1 MKTKPRLLR
10 ITTVPISLKLL
21 LEGQF
26 TFFQQH
32 GFEVLTVSANGPEV
46 NYLKNNQV
54 KHRVVTM
61 TRAITPLRDLYA
73 LWKLLRVIKRF
84 KPHIVHTH
92 TPKAGLLG
100 MIAAWIYQV
109 PIRMHTVS
117 GLPLMEEV
125 GFKRWVLIMT
135 ERITYACA
143 NHVYPNSRG
152 LLEYI
157 TSQITTPDS
166 KFKIIGRGSSNG
178 IDASY
183 FSRTEG
189 LQKQAKSIR
198 EQYDIPI
205 DTIVFSFVGRVVKD
219 KGIVE
224 LVEAFRKITNTVA
237 AKLMLIGPFEEN
249 LDPLPTETIAILKN
263 DKNIIVTGFQ
273 HDVRSWMLAS
283 DVFVFP
289 SYREGFP
296 NVVMQAACL
305 GIPVIASNIN
315 GCNEIIEHGETGVL
329 VPAKNTDTLYKA
341 MLELASDKAKRL
353 NLSRNSREFVV
364 RNFDRHF
371 VWGGL
376 LNEYRS
382 TLEKSGY
389 YSGL

>member
-46 NYLKNNQV
+46 NYLRNTQV
-54 KHRVVTM
+54 KHQVVTM

-73 LWKLLRVIKRF
+73 LWKLLWVIIKF

-100 MIAAWIYQV
+100 MMAAWIYQV

-117 GLPLMEEV
+117 GLPLMEEK
-125 GFKRWVLIMT
+125 GFRRWVLIMT
-135 ERITYACA
+135 EKITYACA
-143 NHVYPNSRG
+143 NHVYPNSKG

-157 TSQITTPDS
+157 TSQITTPGS
-166 KFKIIGRGSSNG
+166 KFKIIGSGSSNG
-178 IDASY
+178 IDTIH
-183 FSRTEG
+183 FSGTEG
-189 LQKQAKSIR
+189 LKKQAKLLR
-198 EQYDIPI
+198 EQFEIPN

-224 LVEAFRKITNTVA
+224 LVDAFQKITKVVA
-237 AKLMLIGPFEEN
+237 AKLLLVGPFEEN
-249 LDPLPTETIAILKN
+249 LDPLPSETITILEN

-305 GIPVIASNIN
+305 EIPVIASNVN
-315 GCNEIIEHGETGVL
+315 GCNEIIQHDETGVL
-329 VPAKNTDTLYKA
+329 VPAKNTELLYKA
-341 MLELASDKAKRL
+341 MLELASDKSKQIFFGQK
-353 NLSRNSREFVV
+353 SREFVV
-364 RNFDRHF
+364 RNFDRQF
-371 VWGGL
+371 VWREL
-376 LNEYRS
+376 LNEYNR
-382 TLEKSGY
+382 TLGELKI
-389 YSGL
+389 